1 MDGLDPTE
9 EALDELLAVE
19 QGEDPAKGVMRGN
32 PIGQLQELLQPVP
45 FGVSE
50 FLHGDEV
57 IGAGDHGTDG
67 EEQDVA
73 EVVALTALDAGILQ
87 AIKVVKEARRRS
99 RVEAHSS
106 SS

>member
-1 MDGLDPTE
+1 MSPFLRPF
-9 EALDELLAVE
+9 LAAPVE
-19 QGEDPAKGVMRGN
+19 QGEDPAKGVVRGN

-50 FLHGDEV
+50 FLHGDKV

-73 EVVALTALDAGILQ
+73 EVVALTALDAGVLQ
-87 AIKVVKEARRRS
+87 AIKVAKEGRRRG